1 MKKFLS
7 ILLALAV
14 GFTFTFGSAMS
25 AFAVTGSTY
34 TYAQA
39 YDLLD
44 TTAKELK
51 ADAETAMNS
60 AVKAYPENKNVELT
74 AEELYNAGYYKAGR
88 TGTSGSYTYGIYTVV
103 TTNVS
108 AGDTVYV
115 ENAKTGFKAL
125 TVVSDATIP
134 TADQVKEGTVN
145 NNKSG
150 YYTLDTTY
158 ATAKKTITISRDAAK
173 ELFKDEYDRY
183 CKDLAKEVSRQK
195 DALDAAYKAGTET
208 FEDKN
213 HSGAYVLSTAAL
225 SEATIVPN
233 YNYTVNVTTQA
244 EKTTALKAELKAAKA
259 NQLADL
265 AAINTALYSTT
276 KADGASETPA
286 ETAARLVAQAT
297 AQVNGYVA
305 GTSETEY
312 AKVGA
317 MILAIEDIYT
327 AGEGTA
333 EADGAL
339 AKGGIVDLYDYESGI
354 NNLTKA
360 ADEVKDSA
368 KLDYAKTKAVDS
380 LTGQINSAMKTT
392 IDILEADILAE
403 KLKAN
408 PNATIIAEK
417 EAAIETAKAE
427 YAGILEVAKYY
438 VENQKTVSAL
448 ATFTGNTFNAVVPQ
462 YNDANGLHTGSSSTI
477 PTAKTGAGYY
487 GSYTKANM
495 IAMAKLA
502 AKATKEAEEA
512 KKVIDIAGETYVGI
526 DEALKAAIKAIY
538 IDGKMSYPSFASTA
552 EISLYEYIEFKLI
565 GTAGSQ
571 VKINKVNYDN
581 IASWTVGAYDK
592 AKQAEVKG
600 IIDAA
605 KEAVRA
611 AATTE
616 AADTAFLEA
625 YTKLQA
631 VPTAVDHQR
640 DFLSGKYKAK
650 YDSVKAELTAYANYK
665 NDAYNA
671 TGLYEKNA
679 AQTLAVTYTKADG
692 LFYTECFTDTELDA
706 MLVEAKAAID
716 NLKTTASLKEAAAAV
731 NAEITALPKVSA
743 ITLADKEA
751 VFAVFDKVNAHNEAC
766 ESVGDTTNK
775 IRTGTIGMLVGK
787 IKDLEAVAINNAY
800 NAIYKDGVVTVDE
813 AEAVA
818 ALRASFD
825 AYNKLAATD
834 YYEDYYTTLAN
845 VTKAKVEDA
854 ESKLLTAQVKDVV
867 SNINNLPA
875 TGATAEQV
883 KALTDAYEALG
894 RDGKYELYKDYY
906 AAYSKLI
913 DAQKLVKFTAE
924 DAKAYVQDLS
934 IAVRTAKVGKKVKV
948 TVNADVQTLT
958 DNGYT
963 VTYKFYKSTKKGS
976 GYKNTVNKTTNTYT
990 NTNPV
995 KGKNYYK
1002 VKLVVKNADGAV
1014 VATTP
1019 LTQCKYGVR
1028 TIK

>member
-25 AFAVTGSTY
+25 AFAVAGETY
-34 TYAQA
+34 TYEQA
-39 YDLLD
+39 YKLLD
-44 TTAKELK
+44 DTAKDLK
-51 ADAETAMNS
+51 ADAETDLNTS
-60 AVKAYPENKNVELT
+60 VKNY
-74 AEELYNAGYYKAGR
+74 
-88 TGTSGSYTYGIYTVV
+88 GSPA
-103 TTNVS
+103 TTI
-108 AGDTVYV
+108 T
-115 ENAKTGFKAL
+115 L
-125 TVVSDATIP
+125 TV
-134 TADQVKEGTVN
+134 ADL
-145 NNKSG
+145 SG
-150 YYTLDTTY
+150 LYTTSTD
-158 ATAKKTITISRDAAK
+158 KTITISKDAAK
-173 ELFKDEYDRY
+173 ELFKDIYDDY
-183 CKDLAKEVSRQK
+183 CKLIDNEVKAQK
-195 DALDAAYKAGTET
+195 DALDALYAAGTTEFEDGTTATTGSVSET
-208 FEDKN
+208 F
-213 HSGAYVLSTAAL
+213 STADLAAITAP
-225 SEATIVPN
+225 S
-233 YNYTVNVTTQA
+233 YNVAVSSPA
-244 EKTTALKAELKAAKA
+244 DKLAALKAEFKVVKA

-265 AAINTALYSTT
+265 AAINTAAYSTT
-276 KADGASETPA
+276 KANGSSETPA
-286 ETAARLVAQAT
+286 ETAVRLVAQAT
-297 AQVNGYVA
+297 AQVTGYTV
-305 GTSETEY
+305 GTTDAFAAIGAKILYINDIY
-312 AKVGA
+312 AK
-317 MILAIEDIYT
+317 
-327 AGEGTA
+327 GEGTA
-333 EADGAL
+333 AGTGAL
-339 AKGGIVDLYDYESGI
+339 ANGGKVDLYDYESGI
-354 NNLTKA
+354 NGLAKTT
-360 ADEVKDSA
+360 DEVKDNA

-380 LTGQINSAMKTT
+380 LTGQINSAMKAT
-392 IDILEADILAE
+392 IDVLEADILAE

-408 PNATIIAEK
+408 PDKKVIAAK
-417 EAAIETAKAE
+417 EAQIEDAKAD

-438 VENQKTVSAL
+438 VENQKAFSAL

-462 YNDANGLHTGSSSTI
+462 YDDASGLYTVDSAGTKTTISTK
-477 PTAKTGAGYY
+477 KTGTDYY
-487 GSYTKANM
+487 GRYTKANM
-495 IAMAKLA
+495 IDMAKLV
-502 AKATKEAEEA
+502 AKATKDAEEA
-512 KKVIDIAGETYVGI
+512 KKVIDIAGDTYVGI
-526 DEALKAAIKAIY
+526 DEALKNTIKAIY
-538 IDGKMSYPSFASTA
+538 IDGEKSYPSFGATA
-552 EISLYEYIEFKLI
+552 EISLYKYVEDKLI
-565 GTAGSQ
+565 GNSGEQ

-581 IASWTVGAYDK
+581 IASWNVAAYDE
-592 AKQAEVKG
+592 AKKEEVQG

-616 AADTAFLEA
+616 AADAAFLDA

-671 TGLYEKNA
+671 TGLYEKDA
-679 AQTLAVTYTKADG
+679 AKTLAAVYTTATNG

-716 NLKTTASLKEAAAAV
+716 NLKTTASLKEAAAAID
-731 NAEITALPKVSA
+731 AEIAKLPKVGA

-766 ESVGDTTNK
+766 SNVGDNTNTV
-775 IRTGTIGMLVGK
+775 RTGTIGMLVGA
-787 IKDLEAVAINNAY
+787 IEDLEAAAIND
-800 NAIYKDGVVTVDE
+800 AIAAINKDGVVTVDE

-818 ALRASFD
+818 ALRANLD

-834 YYEDYYTTLAN
+834 NYDTYYSAI
-845 VTKAKVEDA
+845 A
-854 ESKLLTAQVKDVV
+854 EADVKTIEGKLLTAQVKEVV

-894 RDGKYELYKDYY
+894 RDGKYKLYTNYY

-924 DAKAYVQDLS
+924 DAKAYVQDLA

-948 TVNADVQTLT
+948 TVNADVQTLI

-963 VTYKFYKSTKKGS
+963 VTYKFYKSTKKSS

-1002 VKLVVKNADGAV
+1002 VKLVVKNAEGTV